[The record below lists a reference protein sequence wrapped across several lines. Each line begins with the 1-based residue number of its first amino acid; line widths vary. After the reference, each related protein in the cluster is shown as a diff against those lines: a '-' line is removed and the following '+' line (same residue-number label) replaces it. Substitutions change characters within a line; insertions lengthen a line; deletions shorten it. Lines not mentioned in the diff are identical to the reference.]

1 MINVTAEAKVV
12 LATTLEASEANE
24 GQALRLALSPEGQYG
39 LTIDGEREGDQI
51 VEHGERAVLLL
62 DSQVASSLDG
72 ATLEAVESP
81 DGTRLTLR
89 GEEGQ

>member
-12 LATTLEASEANE
+12 LATTLEASDALE
-24 GQALRLALSPEGQYG
+24 GQALRLALSPEGRYG

-51 VEHGERAVLLL
+51 VEQEDRAVLLL
-62 DSQVASSLDG
+62 DQQVATSLDG

-81 DGTRLTLR
+81 DGARLSLR